1 MYNTHNPS
9 YVRKKKGREGRKRVE
24 ETGKQREEREGA
36 DEKWEKGGDGTRC
49 IGMLSS
55 IRPFQH

>member
-1 MYNTHNPS
+1 MYNAHNPS

-36 DEKWEKGGDGTRC
+36 GEKGEREGTE
-49 IGMLSS
+49 LAV
-55 IRPFQH
+55 